1 MKIVVTG
8 ASCGIGLSCATL
20 FLQKGHEVY
29 GIDKLPAAIEHPAY
43 RHYIADVRSTLPAI
57 EQVQVLIT
65 AAGIQQPEEEVLD
78 VNLMGTVRAIE
89 HYALQPAIRSVVT
102 IASASATNG
111 AEFPLYSA
119 SKGGVVSYTKNLA
132 LRLAVYGAVANSLSP
147 GGVLTASNAPVL
159 SDPALKEAVMAE
171 SLLGKWASSDEIADW
186 AYFLAVINRSMTGQD
201 LVVDNGEMLKSNFIW
216 PQ

>member
-1 MKIVVTG
+1 MKIVITG
-8 ASCGIGLSCATL
+8 ASCGIGYSCAML
-20 FLQKGHEVY
+20 FLQKGHEVH
-29 GIDKLPAAIEHPAY
+29 GIDKLPATIEHPAY
-43 RHYIADVRSTLPAI
+43 RHYIADVRATMPAI

-65 AAGIQQPEEEVLD
+65 SAGIQQPEEEVLD

-89 HYALQPAIRSVVT
+89 RYALQPAIRSVVT

-111 AEFPLYSA
+111 AEFPLYAA

-132 LRLAVYGAVANSLSP
+132 LRLAPYGAVANSLSP

-159 SDPALKEAVMAE
+159 DDPVLKQAVMDE
-171 SLLGKWASSDEIADW
+171 SLLGKWASADEIAEW

-201 LVVDNGEMLKSNFIW
+201 LVIDNGEMLKSNFIW